1 MSEIFDEKVVAM
13 KFDNKDFEKN
23 AAQSMSTL
31 QKLKAALNFKGAADS
46 LEDVTKASK
55 KVDFSN
61 ITNGIGEA
69 IKNFN
74 LMDMVGI
81 KVLSRI
87 ADKVIDTGKNIAKSL
102 TIDPVKTGMGIYEQ
116 KINSVQTMLN
126 NSGKDLKSVNK
137 VLDDLN
143 DYSDK
148 TIFSLNDMTTALG
161 KFTAQGVDAEKA
173 MTIIKGAANEAATM
187 GAGSAEFS
195 RFIYNLTQAYGMGK
209 MTTIDWKSLENAGV
223 AGKKFKEQLLESAKA
238 MGTLDDAYRI
248 VNGSHKG
255 MQVTLANMREY
266 LQDGIITADV
276 MTDTFMKYADETTNF
291 GQAAYAAAKEIKTFH
306 QLLDV
311 LGESVASTWSKSFGY
326 IVGDF
331 YEAKALWT
339 NISILFEDTFGK
351 INERRNELLKEWKEG
366 FVDWSNVPSEVMR
379 AIGSA
384 DEAFNSSEFFNENK
398 ISGRTMLLDA
408 FSNVLLAIRQIV
420 LPIKE
425 AFREFFPETTA
436 KNLWEMTKNLRD
448 FTARLKL
455 SQQSIND
462 IKNIARGVFAVLKTG
477 RDIIKDILGAIIP
490 ATKNTNSLLAVVLRL
505 AGALGEFVAKMIPTI
520 RESETWRIILAGI
533 GNVLGFV
540 IRAITLLVLIIARL
554 IKAAHDFGLIQKTFQ
569 LVVGAVGLLING
581 IKNIIPATK
590 QAFDYIRNYSGGVI
604 GFIMDG
610 VYKIGNFVSGLFSKN
625 KTKNAAKN
633 VDNIAKSVD
642 GLSKSVEDVPIA
654 EVASNSAAG
663 LGELKNKIDEIKKD
677 KYGNPIFS
685 DDYKMTNTI
694 TPDEA
699 NEERPADKLEDT
711 ANSVQKSGT
720 LIQRFGHALISIIK
734 GIGGG
739 IVKVVNIVRDA
750 LFGTEENVGLVTKG
764 VIRAEGT
771 LGTKTEGL
779 ANKMGKFFSGL
790 IQGLKKVN
798 WGAVIVGSLLAG
810 LLILVWKV
818 TNTFSNLGK
827 GIKNATQAA
836 RNITGAFNNMTATIK
851 AKRNVVANVLKSIAL
866 GILAIAA
873 SLWLLSTLQSDGKL
887 ESALG
892 ALVAA
897 LVIVIGLFS
906 IAAILVKKAGIAG
919 PLKQLS
925 LAILAASA
933 FMLSMSIA
941 FGSIIETLK
950 GLEGDYQIIAVAA
963 GVFVGFAAI
972 MAGLAFVLG
981 KISLKDSAKG
991 ILTILVMT
999 LSLKGVIKAIAGL
1012 TKDSKSLNGEEIK
1025 SVWLSGVLP
1034 VLAMLAGLTAAAVL
1048 IRGKGGVGSFVFLM
1062 GLVWAMGKLMDA
1074 ITEMS
1079 TAGVFEKIE
1088 QHKFLVIALGGLLAV
1103 LTFIF
1108 AKWGSGFMQFAA
1120 GMIMIAGSILAIGFL
1135 VAALRNLK
1143 ISAKDLIIPT
1153 VIVGLVLG
1161 IAAVMAVIFKKN
1173 KMLAIGMTSFAMVI
1187 MSIAAMIVSFGIA
1200 IKLIASEMNKS
1211 NSEQVLAAVILMAF
1225 GMAAVIGVLAVLVHQ
1240 LGKTSGL
1247 STAGLAGIILAISV
1261 LTLAIGSLA
1270 KSFNGVSIGSVIG
1283 SIAAIGVVLAGLT
1296 VLVHQMDHF
1305 KSVKAGPLISLVF
1318 VLMVVFTNIVILT
1331 MWNWY
1336 ELIAPIA
1343 AMSAA
1348 LGMLALLTNQ
1358 MSNLKNV
1365 DAAKIFAMAVM
1376 VGVLAAGL
1384 SVLANMPIAGV
1395 VAGSAA
1401 LSGSMVIL
1409 ALAMRLIPKDL
1420 KNISSMIVMA
1430 AMVAVVAGSLVVLT
1444 QLDMTKVLIASAAL
1458 AGTMMLIGLAIRW
1471 ASTDAKGI
1479 GTAIVMS
1486 AAIAVIAASLAVV
1499 THFVGSNITT
1509 LMAASAAIAGVLLV
1523 MAGACII
1530 VSKVNGEVSK
1540 VLATASSF
1548 VIIAIAIGIVA
1559 LALNHIKEVPIDKI
1573 IGIVGIIATVA
1584 ASIMLVTAVGKSM
1597 GKILAAAGAIA
1608 IVTASLLIVAY
1619 ACQQLDEIKNI
1630 GRLVGGIAA
1639 LLAVMSVFVIISG
1652 YLGTKTLI
1660 GAVAMAAV
1668 SAALIVLAYACNQ
1681 MDKIANIGRIV
1692 GGIAALLAVMMAFA
1706 IIAGIPAIAM
1716 FIGLGS
1722 LAFAAMG
1729 AGLLIIAFAVNQ
1741 LDKCKNIGRIV
1752 GGIAA
1757 LAGVLIL
1764 MAISGL
1770 VQLAG
1775 APGVTAM
1782 GAALVALSAGLLL
1795 LDGVTIGGGYLAG
1808 LAGGLALMGLAG
1820 VVMLIGSAG
1829 LTAAG
1834 PGFLALAEGLAAMGD
1849 TEHLVTGGYL
1859 AGIAGGL
1866 SLIGL
1871 AGIPLLIGSAG
1882 FSTAGPGFLVLA
1894 EGLVAMGKIDP
1905 SLTGARLA
1913 GLAGGLALM
1922 GLAGIPLLIGAA
1934 GLSLAAG
1941 SLSEI
1946 AYGLAALNGTDI
1958 DGPRL
1963 ISIAAGL
1970 AVLGLA
1976 GIPLLLGA
1984 PGLMLTS
1991 GPVAEIARG
2000 LAELGRTK
2008 IDGKTIKDIANGLMS
2023 MAVAGIIG
2031 ILGGP
2036 GLMLLAYGIEML
2048 SEALALFAS
2057 VLETLAEVAA
2067 NQVTKDAALSG
2078 ENIIKGLANG
2088 ISDGLPAILALMAVL
2103 ALGVLGSFNEVLGI
2117 HSPAV
2122 MFELNGKYIVLG
2134 LANGIQ
2140 TFEDKAL
2147 AETALLAERE
2157 ADTFI
2162 DTITNRLKDMTS
2174 AMGDTF
2180 SGFTNQLF
2188 GGKKLVKKQKYE
2200 YGAMRD
2206 YWVEEESEGILDKV
2220 KSYLFGDGST
2230 SIADILGLDGF
2241 SVEDLFSGAF
2251 DGLNE
2256 LSGVFKD
2263 LVGIGGDMNLEVSGL
2278 DTNFD
2283 ALAGAIDKTDGKT
2296 KGLNKSM
2303 KDSINN
2309 AKDLNT
2315 ALQRTNR
2322 DIEQSIV
2329 GKKASYDEFQNM
2341 MTTIYNTNYS
2351 NEVLQDIVDQYES
2364 NGLTDELYQTVKNL
2378 YARALYG
2385 GEEAIEEYNR
2395 MVKNEGNAEAGAKIV
2410 VEGMAKGLEE
2420 GTRELKYQKDKFKAT
2435 WDALNNDLYNE
2446 AYAGEGPSKYNPA
2459 TEIWGIE
2466 TAYSDAAVAARA
2478 SAKEMDK
2485 NNERYA
2491 QWLAQQEEIESS
2503 NNKDAADR
2511 IIMSFTEAVQN
2522 AIAKYFLPEKFE
2534 QIGTNLCF
2542 GLVRGIKGEEDWTK
2556 EQAASFA
2563 QAVVDTMQKIFKEHS
2578 PSRVTMQMGEYLD
2591 EGLAMGLNN
2600 SDEAVNA
2607 ADRFG
2612 STVLDELRYQLARI
2626 LAMSDEEWTPVIT
2639 PVFDFTNAN
2648 ADMQRF
2654 NNGLSSTMTMATNS
2668 DFSYYRAS
2676 QLATEMTLAGMSKA
2690 EFQQYLAAF
2699 ADNVVNAINAEGP
2712 VPVEVNVNLEGDAEG
2727 IFKLVQDQNNQ
2738 FKRTAGYS
2746 GLI

>member
-87 ADKVIDTGKNIAKSL
+87 ADKVVDTGKRIASSL
-102 TIDPVKTGMGIYEQ
+102 TIDPVKTGFGVYEE
-116 KINSVQTMLN
+116 KTKSIQTMLN
-126 NSGKDLKSVNK
+126 NSGKGLKEVTG

-143 DYSDK
+143 KYSDQ

-161 KFTAQGVDAEKA
+161 KFTAQGVGLEEAA
-173 MTIIKGAANEAATM
+173 TIIKGAANEAATM
-187 GAGSAEFS
+187 GATSAEFS

-223 AGKKFKEQLLESAKA
+223 AGKKFKEELIASAKA
-238 MGTLDDAYRI
+238 LGTLDKEGRI
-248 VNGSHKG
+248 LTGSHKG
-255 MQVTLANMREY
+255 QLVTTANLREY
-266 LQDGIITADV
+266 LQDGVITAKV
-276 MTDTFMKYADETTNF
+276 MTDTFKKYADETTDF
-291 GQAAYAAAKEIKTFH
+291 GKAAYAASKEIKTFH

-311 LGESVASTWSKSFGY
+311 LGESVASTWSQSFNY

-351 INERRNELLKEWKEG
+351 INEKRNELLKEWKEG
-366 FVDWSNVPSEVMR
+366 FVDWANVPSEVMR
-379 AIGSA
+379 AISSA

-490 ATKNTNSLLAVVLRL
+490 ATKSSNSLLAVVLRL

-520 RESETWRIILAGI
+520 RESETWRITLAGI

-554 IKAAHDFGLIQKTFQ
+554 IKAAHDFGLVQKTFQ

-610 VYKIGNFVSGLFSKN
+610 VYKIGNFVSGVFSKN

-663 LGELKNKIDEIKKD
+663 LGELKNKIDELKKD
-677 KYGNPIFS
+677 QYGNPIFS

-699 NEERPADKLEDT
+699 NEEGPADRLKET
-711 ANSVQKSGT
+711 AESAQKSGT
-720 LIQRFGHALISIIK
+720 LIQRFGNALIKIVH
-734 GIGGG
+734 GIGSG
-739 IVKVVNIVRDA
+739 IVNVVNIVRDA
-750 LFGTEENVGLVTKG
+750 MFGTEENVGIVTKG
-764 VIRAEGT
+764 VEAAEDK
-771 LGTKTEGL
+771 LGGKTQGL
-779 ANKMGKFFSGL
+779 ANKIGGFFSGL
-790 IQGLKKVN
+790 LNGLRKVN
-798 WGAVIVGSLLAG
+798 WGAVIVGG
-810 LLILVWKV
+810 LLTALIVIVGKV
-818 TNTFSNLGK
+818 ASTLLNLGK
-827 GIKNATQAA
+827 GFKNATQAA

-887 ESALG
+887 EAALG

-897 LVIVIGLFS
+897 LIIVIGLFS
-906 IAAILVKKAGIAG
+906 LAAILVKKAGLAG

-933 FMLSMSIA
+933 FMTAMSIS
-941 FGSIIETLK
+941 FGAIIDTLK
-950 GLEGDYQIIAVAA
+950 GLENDYSV
-963 GVFVGFAAI
+963 VL
-972 MAGLAFVLG
+972 MAGGVLLSFAGIMTLLAFALG
-981 KISLKDSAKG
+981 KIPMKDSVKSILTLLIMSWSLKS
-991 ILTILVMT
+991 
-999 LSLKGVIKAIAGL
+999 VIKAIADLASGAQ
-1012 TKDSKSLNGEEIK
+1012 SLNEAEIDAI
-1025 SVWLSGVLP
+1025 WQAGILP
-1034 VLAMLAGLTAAAVL
+1034 VLVMTLALVAAAL
-1048 IRGKGGVGSFVFLM
+1048 AIRGKGGIGSFVFLM
-1062 GLVWAMGKLMDA
+1062 GLVWAMGKV
-1074 ITEMS
+1074 ITAVKELA
-1079 TAGVFEKIE
+1079 TGGVLEKIDK
-1088 QHKFLVIALGGLLAV
+1088 HKAVIIAIGVLVGAIA
-1103 LTFIF
+1103 FIF
-1108 AKWGSGFMQFAA
+1108 AKWGSGFQKFAS
-1120 GMIMIAGSILAIGFL
+1120 GILMIAVGIVAVGVLT
-1135 VAALRNLK
+1135 AALKNLN
-1143 ISAKDLIIPT
+1143 ISPKDLLIPGL
-1153 VIVGLVLG
+1153 IAGLVLG
-1161 IAAVMAVIFKKN
+1161 IATVMAIVFKKN
-1173 KMLAIGMTSFAMVI
+1173 KQLSVNLAAFSLVLGALAV
-1187 MSIAAMIVSFGIA
+1187 MIVAFGITM
-1200 IKLIASEMNKS
+1200 KLIASEMNES
-1211 NSEQVLAAVILMAF
+1211 NSEQVLAAVILAAF
-1225 GMAAVIGVLAVLVHQ
+1225 GLATIIGILAVLVHQ
-1240 LGKTSGL
+1240 LGKTKSL
-1247 STAGLAGIILAISV
+1247 STAGLAAIILSISI
-1261 LTLAIGSLA
+1261 LALSVGGLA
-1270 KSFNGVSIGSVIG
+1270 KTFDKVSIGSMVG
-1283 SIAAIGVVLAGLT
+1283 SIVAVSAVL
-1296 VLVHQMDHF
+1296 
-1305 KSVKAGPLISLVF
+1305 
-1318 VLMVVFTNIVILT
+1318 
-1331 MWNWY
+1331 
-1336 ELIAPIA
+1336 
-1343 AMSAA
+1343 
-1348 LGMLALLTNQ
+1348 
-1358 MSNLKNV
+1358 
-1365 DAAKIFAMAVM
+1365 
-1376 VGVLAAGL
+1376 AGL
-1384 SVLANMPIAGV
+1384 SVLARQMGHFKHAKAGSLLSFVLVLIVVFSNLIILSLYNWYDLIAPVVAINLTLGLLAVLAHNMSGLKDVDKGKIYAFTAMILVMAAGIAVLANMPLAGV
-1395 VAGSAA
+1395 LVASAA
-1401 LSGSMVIL
+1401 LAGSMMLI
-1409 ALAMRLIPKDL
+1409 ALAMRFIPKDL
-1420 KNISSMIVMA
+1420 KNVSSMIVMA
-1430 AMVAVVAGSLVVLT
+1430 AMIAIVAGALVVLT
-1444 QLDMTKVLIASAAL
+1444 QLDMAKMLISSAAL
-1458 AGTMMLIGLAIRW
+1458 AGTLLLVGTAIRI
-1471 ASTDAKGI
+1471 AANDAKGI
-1479 GTAIVMS
+1479 GTAIVMA
-1486 AAIAVIAASLAVV
+1486 AAIAVIAGSLSLL
-1499 THFVGSNITT
+1499 TLLVGDNPAGMLSAALAISGVAIAMSVAC
-1509 LMAASAAIAGVLLV
+1509 LILSKGSGSARDAIASAAAFAIVAGSMALLSVALMAVKDVPTDAIWSLAGVIAAIAV
-1523 MAGACII
+1523 SIAI
-1530 VSKVNGEVSK
+1530 VSGFGEKVSTIISAG
-1540 VLATASSF
+1540 
-1548 VIIAIAIGIVA
+1548 IAIA
-1559 LALNHIKEVPIDKI
+1559 
-1573 IGIVGIIATVA
+1573 
-1584 ASIMLVTAVGKSM
+1584 LVTASM
-1597 GKILAAAGAIA
+1597 LVIGIAAKQLEKAKWSTIIAAAGAILIIAGA
-1608 IVTASLLIVAY
+1608 IALAGALKA
-1619 ACQQLDEIKNI
+1619 K
-1630 GRLVGGIAA
+1630 A
-1639 LLAVMSVFVIISG
+1639 LL
-1652 YLGTKTLI
+1652 
-1660 GAVAMAAV
+1660 GALAIDLACIALVAMGYAV
-1668 SAALIVLAYACNQ
+1668 GEMEKVPNL
-1681 MDKIANIGRIV
+1681 GRIV
-1692 GGIAALLAVMMAFA
+1692 GTIAA
-1706 IIAGIPAIAM
+1706 IIAIM
-1716 FIGLGS
+1716 T
-1722 LAFAAMG
+1722 AFAALAAIPYVGQGIMIG
-1729 AGLLIIAFAVNQ
+1729 QLGMLAMSAALFIFAHAVTEM
-1741 LDKCKNIGRIV
+1741 DKVPNLGRIV
-1752 GGIAA
+1752 GTIAA
-1757 LAGVLIL
+1757 LAVVLL
-1764 MAISGL
+1764 LFAISGI
-1770 VQLAG
+1770 VQLVG

-1782 GAALVALSAGLLL
+1782 GAAILVLGGGLLVLDKVNVSAG
-1795 LDGVTIGGGYLAG
+1795 YLVG
-1808 LAGGLALMGLAG
+1808 LALGLGALAAAGIVMLVGAPGFTAAGPGLMLLAEGLVKMSEVDKNLTGSRLSGIAVGLMLMGLAG
-1820 VVMLIGSAG
+1820 LPLLLGSAG
-1829 LTAAG
+1829 FASAG
-1834 PGFLALAEGLAAMGD
+1834 PGFLSLSEGLVALANVGD
-1849 TEHLVTGGYL
+1849 TVTGAWL
-1859 AGIAGGL
+1859 TGIA
-1866 SLIGL
+1866 IGL
-1871 AGIPLLIGSAG
+1871 GAIGVAGIPLLLGA
-1882 FSTAGPGFLVLA
+1882 V
-1894 EGLVAMGKIDP
+1894 GLW
-1905 SLTGARLA
+1905 
-1913 GLAGGLALM
+1913 
-1922 GLAGIPLLIGAA
+1922 AA
-1934 GLSLAAG
+1934 SG

-1946 AYGLAALNGTDI
+1946 AYGLAALGETDI
-1958 DGPRL
+1958 DGARL
-1963 ISIAAGL
+1963 TSIATGL
-1970 AVLGLA
+1970 AALGIA

-2008 IDGKTIKDIANGLMS
+2008 IDGKTIKDISNGLMS

-2048 SEALALFAS
+2048 SEALALFGS
-2057 VLETLAEVAA
+2057 VLETLADITA

-2140 TFEDKAL
+2140 TFSDKAE
-2147 AETALLAERE
+2147 AEAALLAERE

-2200 YGAMRD
+2200 YGGMRD
-2206 YWVEEESEGILDKV
+2206 YWEEEESEGIIDKV
-2220 KSYLFGDGST
+2220 KNYLFGDGST
-2230 SIADILGLDGF
+2230 SIADVLGLGDF

-2256 LSGVFKD
+2256 LSDVFKD
-2263 LVGIGGDMNLEVSGL
+2263 LVDIGGDMNLEVSGL

-2283 ALAGAIDKTDGKT
+2283 ALAGAISNTDGKT

-2303 KDSINN
+2303 KDSVNN

-2364 NGLTDELYQTVKNL
+2364 NGLTDELYQTVKSL

-2420 GTRELKYQKDKFKAT
+2420 GTRELTYQKDKFKAT

-2478 SAKEMDK
+2478 SAKEMDN
-2485 NNERYA
+2485 NNEQYA

-2522 AIAKYFLPEKFE
+2522 SIAKYFLPEKFE

-2600 SDEAVNA
+2600 GDEAVNA

-2712 VPVEVNVNLEGDAEG
+2712 VPVEVNVSLEGDAEG

>member
-74 LMDMVGI
+74 LMDMIGI

-87 ADKVIDTGKNIAKSL
+87 ADKVIDTGKSIAKSL

-137 VLDDLN
+137 ILDDLN
-143 DYSDK
+143 EYSDK

-173 MTIIKGAANEAATM
+173 ATIIKGAANEAATM

-223 AGKKFKEQLLESAKA
+223 AGKKFKEQLLASAKA
-238 MGTLDDAYRI
+238 LGTLDDSYRI
-248 VNGSHKG
+248 VNGAHKG

-266 LQDGIITADV
+266 LQYGIITADV
-276 MTDTFMKYADETTNF
+276 MTDTFMKYADETTQF

-339 NISILFEDTFGK
+339 NVSILFEDTFGK

-366 FVDWSNVPSEVMR
+366 FIDWSNVPSEVIR
-379 AIGSA
+379 AISSA

-398 ISGRTMLLDA
+398 LSGRTMLMDA
-408 FSNVLLAIRQIV
+408 FANVLLTIRQIV

-505 AGALGEFVAKMIPTI
+505 AGALGEFVAKMVPAI

-663 LGELKNKIDEIKKD
+663 LGELKNKIDELKKD

-685 DDYKMTNTI
+685 DDYKMTNTV

-720 LIQRFGHALISIIK
+720 LIQRFGNALIKIVH
-734 GIGGG
+734 GIGSG

-750 LFGTEENVGLVTKG
+750 MFGTEENVGIVTKG
-764 VIRAEGT
+764 VEAAEDK
-771 LGTKTEGL
+771 LGGKTQGL
-779 ANKMGKFFSGL
+779 ANKIGGFFSGL
-790 IQGLKKVN
+790 LNGLRKVN
-798 WGAVIVGSLLAG
+798 WGAVIVGG
-810 LLILVWKV
+810 LLTALIVIVGKV
-818 TNTFSNLGK
+818 ASTLLNLGK
-827 GIKNATQAA
+827 GFKNATQAA
-836 RNITGAFNNMTATIK
+836 RNISGAFNNMTATIK

-887 ESALG
+887 EAALG

-906 IAAILVKKAGIAG
+906 LAAILVKKAGIAG

-933 FMLSMSIA
+933 FMTAMSIS
-941 FGSIIETLK
+941 FGAIIDTLK
-950 GLEGDYQIIAVAA
+950 GLKGDYSVVLMA
-963 GVFVGFAAI
+963 GGVLLGFAGI
-972 MAGLAFVLG
+972 MTLLAFALG
-981 KISLKDSAKG
+981 KIPMKDSMKSILTLLVMSWSLKS
-991 ILTILVMT
+991 
-999 LSLKGVIKAIAGL
+999 VIKAIADLASGAQ
-1012 TKDSKSLNGEEIK
+1012 SLNEAEIDAI
-1025 SVWLSGVLP
+1025 WQAGILP
-1034 VLAMLAGLTAAAVL
+1034 VLVMTLALVAAAL
-1048 IRGKGGVGSFVFLM
+1048 AIRGKGGIGSFVFLM
-1062 GLVWAMGKLMDA
+1062 GLVWAMGKVITAVKELATGGVLKKIDKHKAVIIA
-1074 ITEMS
+1074 I
-1079 TAGVFEKIE
+1079 GV
-1088 QHKFLVIALGGLLAV
+1088 LVGAMA
-1103 LTFIF
+1103 FIF
-1108 AKWGSGFMQFAA
+1108 AKWGSGFQKFAS
-1120 GMIMIAGSILAIGFL
+1120 GILMIAVGIVAVGVLA
-1135 VAALRNLK
+1135 AALKRLN
-1143 ISAKDLIIPT
+1143 ISPKDLLIPGL
-1153 VIVGLVLG
+1153 IAGLVLG
-1161 IAAVMAVIFKKN
+1161 IATVMAIVFKKN
-1173 KMLAIGMTSFAMVI
+1173 KQLSVNLAAFSLVLGALAVMI
-1187 MSIAAMIVSFGIA
+1187 IAFGITM
-1200 IKLIASEMNKS
+1200 KLIASEMNES
-1211 NSEQVLAAVILMAF
+1211 NSEQVLAAVILAAF
-1225 GMAAVIGVLAVLVHQ
+1225 GLATIIGILAVLVNQ
-1240 LGKTSGL
+1240 LGKTKKL
-1247 STAGLAGIILAISV
+1247 STAGLAAIILSISI
-1261 LTLAIGSLA
+1261 LALSVGGLA
-1270 KSFNGVSIGSVIG
+1270 KTFDKVSIGSMVG
-1283 SIAAIGVVLAGLT
+1283 SIVAVSAVL
-1296 VLVHQMDHF
+1296 
-1305 KSVKAGPLISLVF
+1305 
-1318 VLMVVFTNIVILT
+1318 
-1331 MWNWY
+1331 
-1336 ELIAPIA
+1336 
-1343 AMSAA
+1343 
-1348 LGMLALLTNQ
+1348 
-1358 MSNLKNV
+1358 
-1365 DAAKIFAMAVM
+1365 
-1376 VGVLAAGL
+1376 AGL
-1384 SVLANMPIAGV
+1384 SVLARQMGHFKHAKAGSLLSFVLVLIVVFSNLIILSLYNWYDLIAPV
-1395 VAGSAA
+1395 VAINLTLGLLAVLA
-1401 LSGSMVIL
+1401 HNMSGIKDVDKGKIYAFTAMIL
-1409 ALAMRLIPKDL
+1409 
-1420 KNISSMIVMA
+1420 VMA
-1430 AMVAVVAGSLVVLT
+1430 AGIAVLANMPLAG
-1444 QLDMTKVLIASAAL
+1444 VLIASAAL
-1458 AGTMMLIGLAIRW
+1458 AGSMMLIALAMRFIPKDLKNVSSMIVMAAMIAIVAGALVVLTQLDMAKMLISSAALAGTLLLVGTAIRI
-1471 ASTDAKGI
+1471 AANDAKGI
-1479 GTAIVMS
+1479 GTAIVMA
-1486 AAIAVIAASLAVV
+1486 AAIAVIAGSL
-1499 THFVGSNITT
+1499 
-1509 LMAASAAIAGVLLV
+1509 VLLT
-1523 MAGACII
+1523 
-1530 VSKVNGEVSK
+1530 S
-1540 VLATASSF
+1540 L
-1548 VIIAIAIGIVA
+1548 
-1559 LALNHIKEVPIDKI
+1559 
-1573 IGIVGIIATVA
+1573 VGDNPTGMIT
-1584 ASIMLVTAVGKSM
+1584 
-1597 GKILAAAGAIA
+1597 AAGAISVVCLAMAMACVILSAAVSDVKKALGVAASFAIIAAAMAIFTLTLSTIKDIDEDKIWAMAGTIAIIAVSLA
-1608 IVTASLLIVAY
+1608 IVAEFGGSLAKLVVAAVAIDLVVASLLIIAY
-1619 ACQQLDEIKNI
+1619 AAQKLN
-1630 GRLVGGIAA
+1630 GIDWFNLIMAA
-1639 LLAVMSVFVIISG
+1639 TTIAIISVS
-1652 YLGTKTLI
+1652 LLI
-1660 GAVAMAAV
+1660 ASAMGAKVLLGAVAIAAV

-1706 IIAGIPAIAM
+1706 IVAGIPAIAM
-1716 FIGLGS
+1716 FIALGS

-1729 AGLLIIAFAVNQ
+1729 AGLLIIALAVNQ

-1752 GGIAA
+1752 GSIAA

-1764 MAISGL
+1764 MAISGIIQL
-1770 VQLAG
+1770 VG

-1820 VVMLIGSAG
+1820 VVMLVGSAG

-1849 TEHLVTGGYL
+1849 AEHLVTGGYL

-1913 GLAGGLALM
+1913 GLAGGLSLM
-1922 GLAGIPLLIGAA
+1922 GLAGIPLLLGAA

-1958 DGPRL
+1958 DGPKL
-1963 ISIAAGL
+1963 VSIAAGL

-2000 LAELGRTK
+2000 LAELGKTK

-2206 YWVEEESEGILDKV
+2206 YWEEEESEGIIDKV
-2220 KSYLFGDGST
+2220 KNYLFGDGST
-2230 SIADILGLDGF
+2230 SIADILGMGDF
-2241 SVEDLFSGAF
+2241 EPFKLFE
-2251 DGLNE
+2251 GLFEGMNE
-2256 LSGVFKD
+2256 MSDIWKD
-2263 LVGIGGDMNLEVSGL
+2263 LVDVGGDMNLEVSGM

-2283 ALAGAIDKTDGKT
+2283 ALAGAISNTDDKT

-2303 KDSINN
+2303 DDSLSKLKEFDRSVNKTVN
-2309 AKDLNT
+2309 DLEKSLLSQKISN
-2315 ALQRTNR
+2315 
-2322 DIEQSIV
+2322 
-2329 GKKASYDEFQNM
+2329 DEFQNM
-2341 MTTIYNTNYS
+2341 AGSLRYMGYDK
-2351 NEVLQDIVDQYES
+2351 EVVQNLLDDYK
-2364 NGLTDELYQTVKNL
+2364 NGGLTEDLYQMAALL
-2378 YARALYG
+2378 YT
-2385 GEEAIEEYNR
+2385 
-2395 MVKNEGNAEAGAKIV
+2395 AGAKGIDEVNRLNQLYKDSKLAGKGTDLWAAAYEENIKSGEAWARDMSKVLPV
-2410 VEGMAKGLEE
+2410 VKAYTGELQQAVYGDEWDGTDIFAEIKEKQSDSIQGLLDQDKEYQALLTKQEKEAKQK
-2420 GTRELKYQKDKFKAT
+2420 ELKESLEGKGDQK
-2435 WDALNNDLYNE
+2435 
-2446 AYAGEGPSKYNPA
+2446 
-2459 TEIWGIE
+2459 
-2466 TAYSDAAVAARA
+2466 
-2478 SAKEMDK
+2478 
-2485 NNERYA
+2485 
-2491 QWLAQQEEIESS
+2491 
-2503 NNKDAADR
+2503 AADR
-2511 IIMSFTEAVQN
+2511 MISDFTDAVKN
-2522 AIAKYFLPEKFE
+2522 ALNKYFLPDKFE
-2534 QIGTNLCF
+2534 EIGENLCL
-2542 GLVRGIKGEEDWTK
+2542 GLVRGIANKKDYTL
-2556 EQAASFA
+2556 EQTRAFA
-2563 QAVVDTMQKIFKEHS
+2563 EAVVKTMKKGFKIES
-2578 PSRVTMQMGEYLD
+2578 PSKVMTQMGEYLD
-2591 EGLAMGLNN
+2591 EGLAIGLNN
-2600 SDEAVNA
+2600 GDAAVNA
-2607 ADRFG
+2607 ADRYG
-2612 STVLDELRYQLARI
+2612 SSILDELRYQFAQMLA
-2626 LAMSDEEWTPVIT
+2626 LSDEEWTPVIT